1 MFSNQEWETGRQPFN
16 PWPCRA
22 CGVQIPKGAT
32 VWKMR
37 LGCHCSS
44 EPMLCLFVER
54 VWMWVDMA
62 ELKPFVEKKVGYSI
76 YEQALRFTN
85 NTLKSANKASKASI
99 HTTGPVIERIT
110 QVLITFAVQK
120 VVWGTSLW
128 RTTLRSQT
136 VGKEAMQIRQ
146 HTFYTSSTCHHHP
159 CVSRVSGAL
168 DFVQTLLW
176 SSVEN
181 CVTEDKF
188 LFLFCKSTK

>member
-1 MFSNQEWETGRQPFN
+1 MRRSDPKGCNGLKNATGMSLLLGAN
-16 PWPCRA
+16 ALLVCRA
-22 CGVQIPKGAT
+22 SVDVGRHGRTQA
-32 VWKMR
+32 
-37 LGCHCSS
+37 
-44 EPMLCLFVER
+44 LCR
-54 VWMWVDMA
+54 
-62 ELKPFVEKKVGYSI
+62 KKVGYSI

-85 NTLKSANKASKASI
+85 NTLKSVNKPSKASI

-146 HTFYTSSTCHHHP
+146 HTFYTSSTRHHHP
-159 CVSRVSGAL
+159 CVSRVSSAL
-168 DFVQTLLW
+168 DFVQTLLL